1 MTRTALAAPFPDD
14 ESEPEVAG
22 QLGPDPEL
30 LAKDQH
36 QRALD
41 WLAAMRS
48 GAGLRWMWHGLHALT
63 GKLLPTWSVFL
74 GGYPKTAKTTLLQTQ
89 ARCWAEQGTR
99 VAYIGT
105 ETNTEILKLQSAA
118 LTVGLPVER
127 VVTGDLSEAEHE
139 RIAADLARQDAMSR
153 VLMYAETERATLADV
168 RYWMRWARRESA
180 EVVIFDHLHRL
191 EVGGSD
197 RYGALSD
204 AVRALN
210 EEAKRLHVLLVCA
223 AQFRERKDDALANH
237 EVPGDGQWFG
247 TAAIQQEGVVNLQ
260 LWRPLRAG
268 VSAEDK
274 QSVRRGDVPL
284 AAVLKPQTIGV
295 RCSAHRIRSSAYGE
309 IAHLRIVD
317 DVIDEWPSWGNG

>member
-1 MTRTALAAPFPDD
+1 MTHALWSPL
-14 ESEPEVAG
+14 EPEESMDGEEAG
-22 QLGPDPEL
+22 SIGPDPEL

-48 GAGLRWMWHGLHALT
+48 GAGVRWMWPSLHKLT
-63 GKLLPTWSVFL
+63 GVLLPTWSVFV

-89 ARCWAEQGTR
+89 ARCWAETGTR

-105 ETNTEILKLQSAA
+105 ETKTEILKLQSAA
-118 LTVGLPVER
+118 LTLGIPVER
-127 VVTGDLSEAEHE
+127 VVTADLDE
-139 RIAADLARQDAMSR
+139 RECERVAADLAKQDAMGR
-153 VLMYAETERATLADV
+153 ALMYAETERSTLADV
-168 RYWMRWARRESA
+168 LYWMRWARRESA
-180 EVVIFDHLHRL
+180 DVVVFDHLHRL

-204 AVRALN
+204 AVRRLN
-210 EEAKRLHVLLVCA
+210 EEAKALNVLLVCA
-223 AQFRERKDDALANH
+223 AQFRERKDDPLANH
-237 EVPGDGQWFG
+237 ELPGDGQWFG

-274 QSVRRGDVPL
+274 AAVRRGETRL
-284 AAVLKPQTIGV
+284 ADVLKPQTIGV
-295 RCSAHRIRSSAYGE
+295 RCSAHRVRPSAYGE
-309 IAHLRIVD
+309 VAHLRIVD
-317 DVIDEWPSWGNG
+317 DCVDEWPTWGNG